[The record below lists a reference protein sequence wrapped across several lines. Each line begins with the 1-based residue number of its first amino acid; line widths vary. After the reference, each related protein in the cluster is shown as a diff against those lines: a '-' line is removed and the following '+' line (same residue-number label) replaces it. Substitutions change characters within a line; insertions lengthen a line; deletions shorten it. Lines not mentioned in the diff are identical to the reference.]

1 LTKIFRMA
9 TKKQQNKIS
18 KVMREFY
25 AGKLTTHGNKV
36 TDVSQAKA
44 IALSEAGF
52 SNKKSS
58 AKKKMA
64 EGGVVISEYDDEKYM
79 SKRHYLRDTIESFF
93 GKQNVYFNSA
103 DWGGMPVWTVKGDLY
118 EGTFIVMGDEDD
130 VILMTRRF
138 DSELGEDVNN
148 TLMQVEWQ
156 DINGLNDLL
165 NTAMII
171 KNSGSK
177 MAEGGSVDSE
187 GIDLFEDY
195 DNIPDKVQKVLSKY
209 AEAFEEGDY
218 DGLKKASKAVE
229 KVGYTF
235 EYGLDGIA
243 YDLRPIGTKGKSEM
257 EEFAKGG
264 KATSIPK
271 SVIDKINEINSLIK
285 WAEDKD
291 NFVGGYFGGTYY
303 EYLDFEKPIE
313 IKNQFV
319 YIEYNHGGGYTSFD
333 RYNVNKKGEF
343 DSNGLVELKSEL
355 SRILTA
361 FRRAKKKYEKK
372 GYFGKGG
379 DVEKQNKE
387 MVHSQVKEAKH
398 HSEELSEILKEDKD
412 IEAWVIAK
420 MERATTDLSDVT
432 HYLDGKNEKFAEG
445 GGVGKEVLDEEFWK
459 DIAHLWRS
467 SHIDIDENGRWFN
480 TGKYKGVNNT
490 SGFYFTNE
498 SADLIVGLA
507 NSYKVNLSDVKRNNP
522 DFTAFDYYKNDFEQ
536 KRNKKYANGGG
547 VKTDDC
553 GCDEGGVYHNPFL
566 KSIFGI

>member
-1 LTKIFRMA
+1 MA

-44 IALSEAGF
+44 IALSEAGV
-52 SNKKSS
+52 SKKKSS
-58 AKKKMA
+58 AKK
-64 EGGVVISEYDDEKYM
+64 
-79 SKRHYLRDTIESFF
+79 
-93 GKQNVYFNSA
+93 
-103 DWGGMPVWTVKGDLY
+103 
-118 EGTFIVMGDEDD
+118 
-130 VILMTRRF
+130 
-138 DSELGEDVNN
+138 
-148 TLMQVEWQ
+148 
-156 DINGLNDLL
+156 
-165 NTAMII
+165 
-171 KNSGSK
+171 K

-195 DNIPDKVQKVLSKY
+195 DNIPEKVQKVLTKY

-243 YDLRPIGTKGKSEM
+243 YDLRPIGTKGKSEI

-398 HSEELSEILKEDKD
+398 HSEELSEILKQDKD
-412 IEAWVIAK
+412 IEAWVVAK

-432 HYLDGKNEKFAEG
+432 HYLDGKNDNYAKGGDVHKDCGCGGGSEYNTG
-445 GGVGKEVLDEEFWK
+445 GGVDHECK
-459 DIAHLWRS
+459 
-467 SHIDIDENGRWFN
+467 
-480 TGKYKGVNNT
+480 
-490 SGFYFTNE
+490 
-498 SADLIVGLA
+498 
-507 NSYKVNLSDVKRNNP
+507 
-522 DFTAFDYYKNDFEQ
+522 
-536 KRNKKYANGGG
+536 
-547 VKTDDC
+547 
-553 GCDEGGVYHNPFL
+553 CDEGGVYNNPFL